1 MTPIW
6 INISLTRRGP
16 ATEQNTGVLLMKKAR
31 LITHWLLL
39 AVSLLF
45 LVSGFGISQFRTVE
59 ALTGGLFGKAL
70 AFKMHEAL
78 WIPFVVLLV
87 LHIYFSL
94 IIRLR
99 KKKAAA
105 GSTSE
110 TN

>member
-1 MTPIW
+1 MT
-6 INISLTRRGP
+6 
-16 ATEQNTGVLLMKKAR
+16 KAR

-59 ALTGGLFGKAL
+59 ALTGGLYSKVL
-70 AFKMHEAL
+70 AFKMHEVM
-78 WIPFVVLLV
+78 WIPFVILLV
-87 LHIYFSL
+87 LHICFSL

-99 KKKAAA
+99 KKDTSG
-105 GSTSE
+105 GSTPE